1 LTPLDHGVSAT
12 TNIESVPDLCR
23 HEAWR
28 FASVWGDLAIIG
40 ATAALAWVI
49 ASNRFVSSALAES
62 LGVITTT
69 AVGACVGASLPLLAR
84 LCGAWRFARRL
95 RREHDGKPTTGVRVR
110 FLASVL
116 QQAGI
121 SALRCSPEDLRRSM
135 TAAASAAAH
144 AARSAAMPATVAAFI
159 APAVALIGG
168 LDMARRTSQAT
179 PIAAMGPSMAAG
191 IAGGLVVMIL
201 VAALTAVIRAGVER
215 WGAEVD
221 LVQVAH
227 LAGRPISRVTP
238 PAAVDDQGIDCD
250 TARSPNTVAVED
262 YEQTLRNL
270 TQSS

>member
-1 LTPLDHGVSAT
+1 MTALDHGVSGT
-12 TNIESVPDLCR
+12 TNIDSVPDLCR
-23 HEAWR
+23 REAWR

-49 ASNRFVSSALAES
+49 ASSRFVSSALAES

-84 LCGAWRFARRL
+84 IVGAWRFARRL
-95 RREHDGKPTTGVRVR
+95 QSEHNGKLTTGVRLQ
-110 FLASVL
+110 FLQSAL

-121 SALRCSPEDLRRSM
+121 SALRCSPEDLRRSV

-144 AARSAAMPATVAAFI
+144 AARSAAMPATVAAFVT
-159 APAVALIGG
+159 PAVALIGG
-168 LDMARRTSQAT
+168 LDMARRTSQTT

-191 IAGGLVVMIL
+191 IVGGLVVMLLI
-201 VAALTAVIRAGVER
+201 AALTAVVRIGVER
-215 WGAEVD
+215 WGAKVD

-227 LAGRPISRVTP
+227 LAGRPISHVIP
-238 PAAVDDQGIDCD
+238 PAAVDDQGNDSD
-250 TARSPNTVAVED
+250 TARLSSTVAVED

-270 TQSS
+270 TQSG